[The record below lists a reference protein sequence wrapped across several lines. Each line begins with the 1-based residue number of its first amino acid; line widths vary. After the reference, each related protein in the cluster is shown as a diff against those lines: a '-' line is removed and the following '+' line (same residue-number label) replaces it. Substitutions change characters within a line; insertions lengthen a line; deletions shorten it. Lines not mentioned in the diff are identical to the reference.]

1 MQIQSIIQQLSV
13 QPNSVPDFILQKYVR
28 KYKGLIYIGSLT
40 DLRERVFSVFHESS
54 LGGHSSIQAIL
65 KKLGAYFTWSNIV
78 EDIKTCVKEC
88 DISRGHKTE
97 SVLYSGLL
105 QPLHIPSKPWT
116 DISVD
121 LLKSYPF
128 LREKLSYWLWWTDSL
143 NFLTLLASNIHTLQ
157 LPQQKYSS
165 TTYKSYMDYLR
176 VLLLTETRYLL
187 APFGKLCLNCQECN
201 CALTQLIIRNLM
213 AKLRD

>member
-1 MQIQSIIQQLSV
+1 M
-13 QPNSVPDFILQKYVR
+13 PDFILQKYVR

-54 LGGHSSIQAIL
+54 LGGHSGIQAIL

-78 EDIKTCVKEC
+78 EDIKTWVKEC
-88 DISRGHKTE
+88 DISQGHKIK

-116 DISVD
+116 DILVD

-128 LREKLSYWLWWTDSL
+128 LREKLSY
-143 NFLTLLASNIHTLQ
+143 
-157 LPQQKYSS
+157 
-165 TTYKSYMDYLR
+165 
-176 VLLLTETRYLL
+176 
-187 APFGKLCLNCQECN
+187 
-201 CALTQLIIRNLM
+201 
-213 AKLRD
+213 